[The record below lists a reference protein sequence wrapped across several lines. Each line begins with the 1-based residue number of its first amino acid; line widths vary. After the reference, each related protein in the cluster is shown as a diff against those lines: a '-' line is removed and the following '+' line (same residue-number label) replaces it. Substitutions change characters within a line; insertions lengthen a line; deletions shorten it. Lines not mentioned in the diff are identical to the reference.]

1 MPPASANAQA
11 TANATATVGSSL
23 ANDSQDFQS
32 PLENLSLQETLRV
45 MDVAREMRDRR
56 ESAEEMFRRDDL
68 RAGLREKLL
77 RTAKLSGDSVTEAE
91 IDAAIRQYMDTLH
104 VFHEPE
110 PGLNRFMAH
119 CWIWRNRIMAG
130 AAAAAAVMGA
140 YWFLFT

>member
-1 MPPASANAQA
+1 M
-11 TANATATVGSSL
+11 
-23 ANDSQDFQS
+23 NDSQDFQS

-104 VFHEPE
+104 VFQEPE

-130 AAAAAAVMGA
+130 AAATATVIGA